1 MNKINFET
9 DRVDSV
15 TQIDESKKL
24 SDEVIKL
31 RNLEDQIANAEEH
44 TKNLKKK
51 QNSFLILTFLK

>member
-44 TKNLKKK
+44 TKNLKNF
-51 QNSFLILTFLK
+51 QILLIIK